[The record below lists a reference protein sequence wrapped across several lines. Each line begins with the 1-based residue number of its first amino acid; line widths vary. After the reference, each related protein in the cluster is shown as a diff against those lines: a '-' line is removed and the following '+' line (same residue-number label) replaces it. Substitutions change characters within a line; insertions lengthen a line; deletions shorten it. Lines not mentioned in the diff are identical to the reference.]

1 MFETSKLRKLK
12 YWDKIFK
19 QLKDREIQIR
29 SGIEESFYRSII
41 LYIEDIGEFEKKGM
55 MKKRSLSKNTWYDWL
70 MNYTP
75 KPIKNGVK
83 DRSIFFSKQTQPNIN
98 VK

>member
-29 SGIEESFYRSII
+29 RGIAEPFYTSII
-41 LYIEDIGEFEKKGM
+41 LYMEDIVEFEKKEWW
-55 MKKRSLSKNTWYDWL
+55 RH
-70 MNYTP
+70 
-75 KPIKNGVK
+75 
-83 DRSIFFSKQTQPNIN
+83 DRFQKTLGTIG
-98 VK
+98 